1 MSAPRD
7 SSSGDDDIAAI
18 VNLNNE
24 FFYTHFFDESDTDS
38 DDDADL
44 IMVVATVLNE
54 ANEAYMP
61 QWEGLR
67 EGASRQSGPQPGER
81 PRAALRRLLPPGNGV
96 VPKLFLAPFPDV
108 KEVIWA
114 NY

>member
-7 SSSGDDDIAAI
+7 SSLDNEDIVAI

-24 FFYTHFFDESDTDS
+24 FFYTHFYDESDTDS

-44 IMVVATVLNE
+44 VVVVATILNE

-61 QWEGLR
+61 QWRG
-67 EGASRQSGPQPGER
+67 S
-81 PRAALRRLLPPGNGV
+81 
-96 VPKLFLAPFPDV
+96 V
-108 KEVIWA
+108 KE
-114 NY
+114 